1 MQNHVN
7 ASLNFQNDTILK
19 CLNKVSLMALGSKK
33 PSNEKKLDRL
43 KEKSNESV
51 VSMKNI
57 NEFIV
62 TVMKNVFQP

>member
-1 MQNHVN
+1 
-7 ASLNFQNDTILK
+7 
-19 CLNKVSLMALGSKK
+19 MALGSKK
-33 PSNEKKLDRL
+33 PSNEKKHDRL